1 MRSLAAE
8 SLRREWLV
16 PLTKQL
22 GIYDRDVAKI
32 LSKALDDID
41 DHISDLIAKNG
52 VGARVRESQLRE
64 SRALIHKLLD
74 EIYKSNFNLIKT
86 HQAKVAELAAL
97 IGLKKDHKVFQQ
109 MGLSK
114 EEEAELA
121 AAAVAMASRNIEAV
135 MARRTKS
142 RKLIKTV
149 DSSKKYAYSMVER
162 RIDSG
167 LAKGDSAADIAKDI
181 RGLLDPATPGGVS
194 YAAKRLGRTEIVNA
208 FHAQS
213 KEDSIGKP
221 WIESVTW
228 NLSKSH
234 PTGSG
239 CLCEKYARTSKFKP
253 EKVPDKPHP
262 QCLCYITPN
271 VKPIDEVLAEVDDPR
286 YDRWLEEHT

>member
-1 MRSLAAE
+1 MAAE

-22 GIYDRDVAKI
+22 KLYDREVAKI

-41 DHISDLIAKNG
+41 DHISDLIAKRG

-64 SRALIHKLLD
+64 SRSLIQKRLD
-74 EIYKSNFNLIKT
+74 EIYKNNFNLIKT
-86 HQAKVAELAAL
+86 HQAQVAEIAVL
-97 IGLKKDHKVFQQ
+97 IGLKRDHKVFEA

-114 EEEAELA
+114 DEEAELT

-181 RGLLDPATPGGVS
+181 RGLLDPNTPGGVS
-194 YAAKRLGRTEIVNA
+194 YAAKRLGRTEIANA
-208 FHAQS
+208 FHAQAQ
-213 KEDSIGKP
+213 EDSIGKP

-239 CLCEKYARTSKFKP
+239 CFCEKYARTGKFPP

-271 VKPIDEVLAEVDDPR
+271 VKPIAEVLAEVDDPR